1 MSLFKVAI
9 LCRYL
14 KNFQKSENIHI
25 GRVRIRSYMNSVVRV
40 SLNTT
45 PEQFAR
51 LQALQSVFAQV
62 CNALAPEVQRTRVWN
77 RVVLHHMH
85 YRALREKFPALGSQ
99 MVCNAIYAVSRTSRM
114 VFQTPAS
121 PFSLAKLGDKPLPL
135 LQFANSC
142 PVYFD
147 RHTLSIKGVKLS
159 MFTLDGRMHFALTLP
174 ESQLL
179 LFKEAKLREI
189 SLTRRLDGFF
199 ELAFWFESQ
208 QALSKQEDQAELN
221 VQLPGDVPA
230 HLMAQSPIP
239 DYVSIEVAA

>member
-1 MSLFKVAI
+1 MVK
-9 LCRYL
+9 
-14 KNFQKSENIHI
+14 
-25 GRVRIRSYMNSVVRV
+25 IRSYMNSVVRV
-40 SLNTT
+40 PLNTS

-51 LQALQSVFAQV
+51 LQALQSAFAEV

-77 RVVLHHMH
+77 RVALHHMH

-114 VFQTPAS
+114 VFQMPAS
-121 PFSLAKLGDKPLPL
+121 PFNLAKLGNKPLPL

-159 MFTLDGRMHFALTLP
+159 LFTLDGRMHFELTLP

-179 LFKEAKLREI
+179 LFKAAKLREI
-189 SLTRRLDGFF
+189 SLTRRLDGLY
-199 ELAFWFESQ
+199 ELAFWLESQ
-208 QALSKQEDQAELN
+208 QALTQQEAQAALD
-221 VQLPGDVPA
+221 VQVPGSVPA
-230 HLMAQSPIP
+230 ALMAQSPIP

>member
-1 MSLFKVAI
+1 
-9 LCRYL
+9 
-14 KNFQKSENIHI
+14 
-25 GRVRIRSYMNSVVRV
+25 MNSVVRV

-189 SLTRRLDGFF
+189 SLTRRLDDFF

-208 QALSKQEDQAELN
+208 QALSKQEYQAELD
-221 VQLPGDVPA
+221 VQLPGNVPA
-230 HLMAQSPIP
+230 HLMVQSPIP